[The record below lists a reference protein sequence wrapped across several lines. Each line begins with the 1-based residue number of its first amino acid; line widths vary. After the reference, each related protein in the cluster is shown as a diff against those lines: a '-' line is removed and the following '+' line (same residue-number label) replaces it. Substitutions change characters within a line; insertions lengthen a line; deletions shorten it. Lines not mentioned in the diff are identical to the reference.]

1 MIQIDRRIAIA
12 VGVGGILAL
21 ILAFAIGRT
30 TADSAA
36 ASADSNS
43 PTTTAISADAS
54 GEPDSPDT
62 STVDPIDGDPA
73 AARTPETEIP
83 ASGIPAFGS
92 EAERDQMMDDLVN
105 AGIIGG
111 TREGILTTADEVC
124 YNLQQLQEQRRRL
137 PFAVRVVWNE
147 SLLDLESE
155 DLAAFG
161 IVFNAAPRYL
171 CPEHLEFADTI
182 AYWLG
187 I

>member
-21 ILAFAIGRT
+21 VLAFTIGRA
-30 TADSAA
+30 TADTAVALPDAESPVTTQISAA
-36 ASADSNS
+36 SGADS
-43 PTTTAISADAS
+43 
-54 GEPDSPDT
+54 DSSDT
-62 STVDPIDGDPA
+62 SQPAPIDGDPA
-73 AARTPETEIP
+73 AALPPATEIP

-92 EAERDQMMDDLVN
+92 EDDRSQMLDDLVN

-111 TREGILTTADEVC
+111 TREEILMTADHVC
-124 YNLQQLQEQRRRL
+124 YNLQQLQEQRRRV

-147 SLLDLESE
+147 SLLDLDSK
-155 DLAAFG
+155 DLATFG

-171 CPEHLEFADTI
+171 CPEYVDFADSI